1 MTDYVRAASVFVNLG
16 KLFSTT
22 RLTKKRP
29 TSWAYFDDGSIFIVP
44 YTYLDHDAFELRMKV
59 IAPFISAPTLR
70 MQANRQSDAL
80 KKRLVVINND
90 RSTSLGPVLRLVARK
105 VHNGEH
111 ITTAE
116 IPFEHITVS
125 FDETTHEYIHSTI
138 TGGSNL
144 TLKQNS
150 AVEKALRT
158 FRGTYVD
165 GTLQPNVR
173 LGNGLELL
181 DMPAA
186 MEARSVKQAN
196 EKRAMLQS
204 SSKPAVFQHQSA
216 SRELELKEALL
227 EARARELN
235 AREEG
240 LLWKQKAFELQQM
253 MQNKENGGAGPDA
266 QKYKLPRKHD
276 AMIRRGPGN
285 APADRTPTSAAS
297 RSTNT
302 DDRFGSGSPNDMTAS
317 YSPST
322 ASQLDNPVAY
332 SPALATRQ
340 ASAQFVAE
348 STHNY
353 IPANRT
359 QNVISSSDSR
369 GPQFDSFPSSDLDTT
384 PSTYS
389 PTPTSRQ
396 ASAQSPAETTDDSA
410 SSNEPQ
416 NLNPDPSPRRPLSGM
431 FPSFNFDT
439 SPPAELVNLRARRRK
454 PT

>member
-1 MTDYVRAASVFVNLG
+1 M
-16 KLFSTT
+16 
-22 RLTKKRP
+22 
-29 TSWAYFDDGSIFIVP
+29 
-44 YTYLDHDAFELRMKV
+44 
-59 IAPFISAPTLR
+59 
-70 MQANRQSDAL
+70 
-80 KKRLVVINND
+80 
-90 RSTSLGPVLRLVARK
+90 LRLVARK
-105 VHNGEH
+105 VHDGEH

-138 TGGSNL
+138 TGGSKL

-181 DMPAA
+181 DVPAA

-196 EKRAMLQS
+196 EKRAILQG
-204 SSKPAVFQHQSA
+204 SSKPEVSQPQSA
-216 SRELELKEALL
+216 SKELELKEALL

-253 MQNKENGGAGPDA
+253 MQNKEIGGAGPNA
-266 QKYKLPRKHD
+266 RKYKLLRKRD
-276 AMIRRGPGN
+276 AMIRWGPGN
-285 APADRTPTSAAS
+285 APADRTPISAAS
-297 RSTNT
+297 RSMDT

-322 ASQLDNPVAY
+322 ASQLRSPIAY
-332 SPALATRQ
+332 SPVPATRQ
-340 ASAQFVAE
+340 PP
-348 STHNY
+348 NG
-353 IPANRT
+353 P
-359 QNVISSSDSR
+359 QNLMSSSDSR
-369 GPQFDSFPSSDLDTT
+369 GPQSDTFPSDLDTT
-384 PSTYS
+384 PDTYS
-389 PTPTSRQ
+389 PTPTSCQ
-396 ASAQSPAETTDDSA
+396 ASAQSRAETTDDSA

-431 FPSFNFDT
+431 FPSFYFDT